1 MDAETEIENGIRAD
15 GPNDLQT
22 LESLIA
28 ADEAADAAK
37 SSSDSGRDDKGRFK
51 PGSSAKD
58 AQRAGER
65 LTPEEIS
72 ARDFRKPEAKA
83 GGDADTSATKPA
95 DKSTEQAAAD
105 AAAAQQK
112 AETEAAAQD
121 AADAGKSSYRKEI
134 ERRERSWQELN
145 KQKEEFKARADE
157 LELREKTLAAR
168 ERALATR
175 GQSAKLNGYT
185 AEEYEAAAP
194 KFEAQA
200 AVFEQAGNFDEA
212 DKQRALA
219 DRAREAAAQLRA
231 RNPAGDAVT
240 QSWQKLKSDL
250 PEALN
255 AASPLNRELRALI
268 QTRPDLLGDE
278 AGPYR
283 VAVLA
288 GRKLVAQLEGEK
300 NKLAAEAQQ
309 VPGLK
314 QQVEAL
320 TAKVRELEQLTSL
333 PGGGGA
339 QNRGGNSGGKS
350 FHTMTLAEQEA
361 VIERE
366 LAGA

>member
-15 GPNDLQT
+15 GPEDLQT

-37 SSSDSGRDDKGRFK
+37 SGGDSGRDDKGRFK
-51 PGSSAKD
+51 GSSAKD

-65 LTPEEIS
+65 LTPEQIS

-105 AAAAQQK
+105 AAAAAQQK
-112 AETEAAAQD
+112 AETDAAAQE

-145 KQKEEFKARADE
+145 KQKEAAKAREDE
-157 LELREKTLAAR
+157 LELREKTLVAR

-175 GQSAKLNGYT
+175 GQAAKLNGYT
-185 AEEYEAAAP
+185 AEDYDAAAP

-219 DRAREAAAQLRA
+219 EKAREAAAQLRA

-333 PGGGGA
+333 PGGGGNL
-339 QNRGGNSGGKS
+339 NRGGGSGGKS
-350 FHTMTLAEQEA
+350 FSTMTLAEQEA
-361 VIERE
+361 AIERE
-366 LAGA
+366 LAGV